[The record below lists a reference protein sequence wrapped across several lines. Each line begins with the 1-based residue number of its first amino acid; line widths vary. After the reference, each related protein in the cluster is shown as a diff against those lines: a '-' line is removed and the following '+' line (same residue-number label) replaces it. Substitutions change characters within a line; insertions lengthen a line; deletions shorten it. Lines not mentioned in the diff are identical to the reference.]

1 MKEDRFQRLMRS
13 IDPVLLEEAQAPVK
27 RRSHRGLAAAGAA
40 ACLCAAAVGIYA
52 GRNAGTAAGDA
63 ASTKAEMP
71 EASSAMTT
79 LANPVHSVTETELES
94 LGYAISLPEGSSDMQ
109 FSMIDTSGDVPLA
122 QVDFSYQAERYTLRA
137 LKSDA
142 AEDISGLYADWAQV
156 LEWQAGQLS
165 VQFNETDGTG
175 WIGWYDGETQWCLS
189 AVDSAG
195 APLVNTAYSIM
206 AVLGYDVDVAPAGA
220 VDIVYSAA
228 PREGLA
234 VASCAFTLDGVH
246 WVYSMA
252 ATSQVELPF
261 QDISGLPDYG
271 TTEDAEVLW
280 CPAMVS
286 YDAGGAGK
294 ITWFDV
300 APGLVYSLSV
310 DTAASR
316 DALLDM
322 AGSLFTPA
330 QGDS

>member
-1 MKEDRFQRLMRS
+1 MNEDRFQRLMRS
-13 IDPVLLEEAQAPVK
+13 IDPALLEEAQTPVK
-27 RRSHRGLAAAGAA
+27 RRSHRNLAAAGIA
-40 ACLCAAAVGIYA
+40 ACLCVAAVGIYA
-52 GRNAGTAAGDA
+52 GRNAGTTGDA
-63 ASTKAEMP
+63 ALSKSEPP

-79 LANPVHSVTETELES
+79 LANPVHTATEAELES
-94 LGYAISLPEGSSDMQ
+94 LGYAISLPDDSADMQ
-109 FSMIDTSGDVPLA
+109 YSMIDTSGDVPLA
-122 QVDFSYQAERYTLRA
+122 QVDFSYQTERYTLRA

-165 VQFNETDGTG
+165 VQLNETEGTG

-189 AVDSAG
+189 AVGSAG

-220 VDIVYSAA
+220 EDVVYSAA

-234 VASCAFTLDGVH
+234 AASCAFTLNGVR

-252 ATSQVELPF
+252 ATGQVELPF
-261 QDISGLPDYG
+261 QDISDLPDYG

-280 CPAMVS
+280 CPAVVS
-286 YDAGGAGK
+286 YDEGGAGK
-294 ITWFDV
+294 VTWFDA
-300 APGLVYSLSV
+300 APGLVYSLSA

-322 AGSLFTPA
+322 AGTLFTPA